1 MTENKHH
8 IISLKVYIIV
18 FFTLLL
24 MTALTIITAQYNFG
38 SFNIILALL
47 IASFK
52 SSLVL
57 LFFMHLYYD
66 NKLNAAF
73 LIGSFIFLALFIGL
87 TLIDTN
93 RRQDIYEIEGQLI
106 KPADIYLDKEE
117 QPIENFNKDD
127 DGHH

>member
-8 IISLKVYIIV
+8 IIPLRVYLIV
-18 FFTLLL
+18 FFILLL
-24 MTALTIITAQYNFG
+24 MTALTVITAQYNFG

-66 NKLNAAF
+66 NKIN
-73 LIGSFIFLALFIGL
+73 LIFILGSVLFLAIFIGI
-87 TLIDTN
+87 TMIDTN
-93 RRQDIYEIEGQLI
+93 QRTTLYEIRGKLVDEQA
-106 KPADIYLDKEE
+106 PIYDN
-117 QPIENFNKDD
+117 PITTDSD
-127 DGHH
+127 H